1 MAICH
6 RVDEVD
12 LFQGGRHGRVP
23 GELGG
28 HEDRPE
34 LRSDAALP
42 QTWQVRVGPT
52 TTGAH
57 IERVQVIAD
66 LGPHLPGQVVV
77 AVPDGMLGEHI
88 GHDLGDLGGVGGRG
102 SGGLGHGPTLPRRAQ
117 LE

>member
-34 LRSDAALP
+34 LRSDAALT
-42 QTWQVRVGPT
+42 QAREVGM
-52 TTGAH
+52 GATAA
-57 IERVQVIAD
+57 EADVECVQVVSD
-66 LGPHLPGQVVV
+66 LSPHLPRQVVV